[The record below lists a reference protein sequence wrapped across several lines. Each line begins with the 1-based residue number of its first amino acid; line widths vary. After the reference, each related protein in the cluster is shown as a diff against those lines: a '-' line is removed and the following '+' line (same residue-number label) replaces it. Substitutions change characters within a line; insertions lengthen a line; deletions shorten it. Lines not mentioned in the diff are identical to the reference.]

1 MSATLDI
8 AAVRAAFPG
17 ISDADA
23 YLDSAATAQKPAA
36 MLDALRWAYTEACA
50 NVHRGVHRRSQLA
63 TDAMED
69 ARKTIATF
77 LGAAAPE
84 EIVFVRG
91 ATEGLNLLAHGL
103 SALRLQAGD
112 EVLVTA
118 MEHHA
123 NLVPWQLACDRV
135 GATLRA
141 IPLTADG
148 ALDLSALDEVLTER
162 TRILACVHASNSLGT
177 INPVTELARRAHAV
191 GALCVVDGTQ
201 MVVHGPVDV
210 QALGVD
216 AYVMSGHKLYGPT
229 GIGALWAR
237 RELLEAMPPYQ
248 GGGEMIRTVTL
259 QSSTWNDVPHKFEA
273 GTPHIAGAIGLGAS
287 IDWLTGLGWDA
298 VAAHERDVL
307 DYAIA
312 ALDTVPDLRRVGTA
326 EPRVPLLGFV
336 LEGVHPHDVGSILDQ
351 HGVAVRTGHHC
362 TQPVMD
368 HFDLAAT
375 VRASFAV
382 HSTRAEVDRLVDG
395 LLAVRTVFGRRST

>member
-69 ARKTIATF
+69 ARETIATF